1 MKPLQSTAPDLSGL
15 EAVIFS
21 SIQYNDYING
31 ITGFSH
37 MYGLT
42 LALIQRTDD
51 FTNPW
56 HEVLKIVKKNLV
68 QRGIVKRVVRQGL
81 FITTYKYVVNED
93 ISTEEKQ
100 IAELKKTLEELQ
112 SQAELYEQMLSDIEE
127 GITSREWQGD

>member
-1 MKPLQSTAPDLSGL
+1 
-15 EAVIFS
+15 
-21 SIQYNDYING
+21 
-31 ITGFSH
+31 